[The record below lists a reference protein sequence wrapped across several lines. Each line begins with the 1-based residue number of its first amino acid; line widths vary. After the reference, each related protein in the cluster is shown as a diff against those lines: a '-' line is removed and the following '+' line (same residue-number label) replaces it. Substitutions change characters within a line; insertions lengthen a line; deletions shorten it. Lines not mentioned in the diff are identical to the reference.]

1 MKNNDKIE
9 LRKLSINELEIA
21 LVDAQKKYLEL
32 RLTSSKEVIK
42 NFSFLKTEAKKRIA
56 VIKTFINEKVRT
68 V

>member
-42 NFSFLKTEAKKRIA
+42 NFSQSL
-56 VIKTFINEKVRT
+56 
-68 V
+68 

>member
-42 NFSFLKTEAKKRIA
+42 NFSYLKAEAKKRIA

-68 V
+68 A